1 MTLDENEKMPRGTTL
16 ELYRFL
22 LKNNNSVGIREIQRR
37 LNLSSPSLVT
47 YHLTKLEDAGLI
59 RKEKGKYQLNK
70 VILDYSVRIRRFLIP
85 RFLFYTVFAF
95 VALMVQLTYLKPS
108 TTTSNYFFSTIII
121 VACTVFFIYETV
133 KTWIK
138 GRL

>member
-1 MTLDENEKMPRGTTL
+1 MPRGTTL

-22 LKNNNSVGIREIQRR
+22 LTHNKSVGIREIQRS

-59 RKEKGKYQLNK
+59 RKEEGKYQLNK
-70 VILDYSVRIRRFLIP
+70 VILDHSVRISRFLIP
-85 RFLFYTVFAF
+85 RFLFYTVFAV

-121 VACTVFFIYETV
+121 VACTIFFIYETI

-138 GRL
+138 GSL